1 MFSNKMT
8 SISTEELKHIK
19 EVLEQKMNESSD
31 SEYTPSESESSEY
44 SDKSRKIKRRS
55 NIDYKSK
62 YNNSESKYRYLQL
75 EMSNKNIEINELK
88 EKLLLLDNHLLIIK
102 NINFLFERL
111 DNAFKGLNE
120 KIDTI
125 NDEKIIKFETL
136 IILDSVE
143 SICNKTKDKYDAYI
157 NTSVYPLFPVNEY
170 ITKNALTMYYLDKQK
185 KFDKI
190 LLKINKQ
197 KYKTNVN
204 NILRIIGLLL
214 LFLIIL
220 NIVIMVI
227 YFLMR

>member
-1 MFSNKMT
+1 MLNDKMT

-19 EVLEQKMNESSD
+19 EVLERKMSESSD

-44 SDKSRKIKRRS
+44 SDKSKKIKRRT

-62 YNNSESKYRYLQL
+62 YNNSESRYRYLQL

-88 EKLLLLDNHLLIIK
+88 EKLVLLDNHQLIIK

-125 NDEKIIKFETL
+125 NDNKIIKFETL
-136 IILDSVE
+136 VILDSVE
-143 SICNKTKDKYDAYI
+143 SMCIKTKDKYDAYI
-157 NTSVYPLFPVNEY
+157 NTSVYPLFSVNEY
-170 ITKNALTMYYLDKQK
+170 IIKNALTVYYLEKQK
-185 KFDKI
+185 EFDKI
-190 LLKINKQ
+190 LLKINNQ
-197 KYKTNVN
+197 KYKTTVN
-204 NILRIIGLLL
+204 NILRIIGLL
-214 LFLIIL
+214 IISIVII

-227 YFLMR
+227 YFLIR